1 MIFKKTV
8 KVTNRGMITL
18 PAYLRKKFDIKDGDH
33 ISIIEDEDGRKI
45 IPIEDIKSLLTNLFY
60 I

>member
-8 KVTNRGMITL
+8 KVTNRCMITL
-18 PAYLRKKFDIKDGDH
+18 PAYLRKTFDFKDGDH
-33 ISIIEDEDGRKI
+33 NSIIEDEDGMKI
-45 IPIEDIKSLLTNLFY
+45 IPIEDIKSLSTSLFY